1 MSNTPQQDPAWLARR
16 KRMLAAPHASWLSA
30 GMKRGL
36 LMDYETAE
44 GVSNPLVEARTSGD
58 IGSSLGK
65 ILSLSAGGQTDRPAS
80 PVVIDA
86 VRKALDDWHTAH
98 YPGVMGYKDFR
109 LACSEKLARENGITA
124 DPDSEITPVAGA
136 QLAID
141 GAIRILVNPGD
152 EVLLITPEYAA
163 IEPCIHM
170 AGGKVV
176 HVPLIEGK
184 TEWRFDPDELRKRIT
199 KKTKLFVF
207 SNGNNPG
214 GVLYT
219 KAELQIIAGLAQEHN
234 FYVFSDEEYE
244 KLAFDG
250 LKHLSIAS
258 LPGMHERTVTAYSF
272 SKAYCMSG
280 FRIGYMVANA
290 AITDQMYN
298 IIRLAVQAVPSY
310 GMIAATAA
318 LRTDMSAWLAESMKM
333 LTEKR
338 DFAVKRL
345 NAMPGVTCAMPRG
358 CYFLFPNLS
367 SYGVPSWQ
375 IVRHMEEK
383 ARISVAAGVGFG
395 PAGAYHVRVSGCVG
409 MEDLKEGLDRMEK
422 ALPTLHKM

>member
-1 MSNTPQQDPAWLARR
+1 MSNTSQQDPAWLARR
-16 KRMLAAPHASWLSA
+16 KRMLAAPTASWLSDS
-30 GMKRGL
+30 MKRGL
-36 LMDYETAE
+36 MMDYETAE
-44 GVSNPLVEARTSGD
+44 GIANPLVESRTSGD

-65 ILSLSAGGQTDRPAS
+65 ILSLSAGGQTDLPPS
-80 PVVIDA
+80 PVVIEA

-109 LACSEKLARENGITA
+109 QACSDKLARENGISA
-124 DPDSEITPVAGA
+124 DPDTEITPVAGC

-141 GAIRILVNPGD
+141 GTIRILVNPGD

-199 KKTKLFVF
+199 KKTKLFIF

-219 KAELQIIAGLAQEHN
+219 KEELQIIAGLAQEHN
-234 FYVFSDEEYE
+234 FFVFSDEEYE

-250 LKHLSIAS
+250 LQHVSIAS
-258 LPGMHERTVTAYSF
+258 LPGMKERTVTAFSF

-290 AITDQMYN
+290 AITDQMFN

-310 GMIAATAA
+310 GMIAATAV
-318 LRTDMSAWLAESMKM
+318 LRTDMTAWLAEAMKG
-333 LTEKR
+333 LTKKR
-338 DFAVKRL
+338 DFSVKRL
-345 NAMPGVTCAMPRG
+345 NAMPGVTCATPRG
-358 CYFLFPNLS
+358 CYFIFPNLS
-367 SYGVPSWQ
+367 SYRVPSWQ
-375 IVRHMEEK
+375 ITRHMEET
-383 ARISVAAGVGFG
+383 ARISVGAGNVFG

-409 MEDLKEGLDRMEK
+409 MDDLKEGLDRMEK
-422 ALPTLHKM
+422 ALPTLRKM